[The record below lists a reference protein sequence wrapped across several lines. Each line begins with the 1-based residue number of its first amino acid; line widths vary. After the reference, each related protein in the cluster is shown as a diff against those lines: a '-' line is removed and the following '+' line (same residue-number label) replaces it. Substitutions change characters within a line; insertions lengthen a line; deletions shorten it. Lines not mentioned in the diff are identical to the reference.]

1 MKDSTNDFVEQIA
14 LYGMIAFVCTLAI
27 SLAITL
33 VVNIM

>member
-1 MKDSTNDFVEQIA
+1 MKDSTDDFVGQVA

>member
-14 LYGMIAFVCTLAI
+14 LYGMIAFVCTIAI